1 MTATEN
7 PGRAA
12 LLADVRRA
20 LGRAGASE
28 THHAAVAARLEARLR
43 GPIPARTALPWD
55 GLVDLFVT
63 MSEQVG
69 VEVRRLAKLD
79 EVPGVFAARL
89 AALEVGGGQVMAP
102 HPLLRGLPWP
112 GNDAPR
118 AGPARGDDRAALTL
132 AAGAVA
138 ETGTLIFVSGPE
150 HPSNLAFLPELQI
163 VVLRGGDLCATYEDF
178 WDRRR
183 EAGAPTPATVN
194 MITGASRTGDIEQI
208 ILLGA
213 HGPKRVEILLVD
225 DAPQAS

>member
-1 MTATEN
+1 MTAPEN
-7 PGRAA
+7 PSRAA
-12 LLADVRRA
+12 LLADIRRA
-20 LGRAGASE
+20 LGRAGASDARR
-28 THHAAVAARLEARLR
+28 AAVAARLETRLR
-43 GPIPARTALPWD
+43 GPVPARTALPWD
-55 GLVDLFVT
+55 ALIDLFVT

-69 VEVRRLAKLD
+69 APVHRLATLD
-79 EVPGVFAARL
+79 QVPGVFAARL
-89 AALEVGGGQVMAP
+89 AELGVGDGRVMAP

-150 HPSNLAFLPELQI
+150 HPSNLAFLPEVQI
-163 VVLRGGDLCATYEDF
+163 VVLRGGDLSATYEDF

-183 EAGAPTPATVN
+183 EAGAPVPATVN
-194 MITGASRTGDIEQI
+194 MVTGPSRTGDIEQI

-213 HGPKRVEILLVD
+213 HGPKRVEIMLVED
-225 DAPQAS
+225 GPQAS

>member
-1 MTATEN
+1 MTATED
-7 PGRAA
+7 PSRAA
-12 LLADVRRA
+12 LLADIRRA
-20 LGRAGASE
+20 LGRDDANDAQR
-28 THHAAVAARLEARLR
+28 AAVAARLETRLR

-55 GLVDLFVT
+55 ALVDLFIT
-63 MSEQVG
+63 MSEQVD
-69 VEVRRLAKLD
+69 VPVHRLAELG
-79 EVPGVFAARL
+79 EVPRVFAARL
-89 AALEVGGGQVMAP
+89 AELAVGEERVMAP
-102 HPLLRGLPWP
+102 HPLLRGLPWA

-118 AGPARGDDRAALTL
+118 AGSARGDDRVALTL

-150 HPSNLAFLPELQI
+150 HPSNLAFLPEVQI

-194 MITGASRTGDIEQI
+194 MVTGASRTGDIEQI

-225 DAPQAS
+225 DVPQTA